1 MKVKKIFTSKW
12 FLIPV
17 GVFALIIVF
26 TMYNISFKGNVER
39 MSFTSNGI
47 EIESAIITP
56 DGPGPHPGIVLLAG
70 SGGSHQEYDKVSMRI
85 HTNYFLSR
93 GFAVFVYTKRG
104 SGKSG
109 INYSHVTFQDLIA
122 DALAAVRTFRNHNK
136 VDADNI
142 GLRAVSESG
151 WFAPEVALI
160 DGNIKFIINRVSPP
174 IPWMDVVAHEVKVEL
189 INSGFTNVEIDNEVI
204 PLTRRIWQFFID
216 AEKDNDA
223 MESERIAIGEKIAEM
238 ESREQRFKDY
248 YGGYKLA
255 DYNQETYKARASRYS
270 YNPQPFLNKINI
282 PMLYLYG
289 GVDQNVPTKECVSF
303 LNTFKQIY
311 KNEITIKIFPDADHY
326 MYQNN
331 LFPVEGFY
339 QESYLE
345 TQGDWA
351 IKHVE

>member
-1 MKVKKIFTSKW
+1 MKKIFISKW

-17 GVFALIIVF
+17 TLFALIIIY
-26 TMYNISFKGNVER
+26 TLYNLSFKGNIER
-39 MSFTSNGI
+39 MTFQSNGI

-85 HTNYFLSR
+85 HANYFLSR

-104 SGKSG
+104 SGKNG
-109 INYSHVTFQDLIA
+109 VNYSHVTFQDLIA
-122 DALAAVRTFRNHNK
+122 DALAAIETFRNHVK

-151 WFAPEVALI
+151 WIAPEIALT
-160 DGNIKFIINRVSPP
+160 DGNIKFIINRVSPT
-174 IPWMDVVAHEVKVEL
+174 IPWMDVVTHEVKIEL
-189 INSGFTNVEIDNEVI
+189 QNSGFSTAEIDNELI

-216 AEKDNDA
+216 AENNNEA
-223 MESERIAIGEKIAEM
+223 MKNERIAIEDKIMKM

-255 DYNQETYKARASRYS
+255 AYNPETYRARASKYS
-270 YNPQPFLNKINI
+270 YNPQPYLDKIKI

-289 GVDQNVPTKECVSF
+289 GLDQNVPTEECVAY
-303 LNTFKQIY
+303 LNTLKQTY
-311 KNEITIKIFPDADHY
+311 KSQIVIKIFPDADHY

-331 LFPVEGFY
+331 SFPVEGFY

-351 IKHVE
+351 FKQVE